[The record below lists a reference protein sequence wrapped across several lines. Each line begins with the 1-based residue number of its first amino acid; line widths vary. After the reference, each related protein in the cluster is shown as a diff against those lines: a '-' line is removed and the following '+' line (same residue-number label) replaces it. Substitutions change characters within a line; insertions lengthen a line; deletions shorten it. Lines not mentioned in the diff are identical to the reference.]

1 MLRMR
6 LTTVSYPPCASM
18 ADKTWWGPSC
28 YPITPGHPYGDCSTI
43 RQPPYGLIYFFVG
56 GCGRRSGGDV

>member
-6 LTTVSYPPCASM
+6 EKASYPPCASM
-18 ADKTWWGPSC
+18 ADKTWWVLTATPS
-28 YPITPGHPYGDCSTI
+28 
-43 RQPPYGLIYFFVG
+43 RQDILMGIVAQSDNLPMGLIYFFVG